1 MKIIGWDIGGANIKA
16 TFIEIEDERVFRTKT
31 ITRYFPIWIEGKE
44 KLPIILDELKREI
57 TEGFHVDAV
66 GLTMTA
72 ELSDV
77 YETKREGVNHVLDCI
92 EELFPKERIF
102 VLDVNSQLKN
112 VEEARKDYLKV
123 ASANWAGTA
132 WMVSKWIKD
141 CIILDIGSTTTDII
155 PIIGGRIMAR
165 GKTDMERLATGELIY
180 TGALRTNVA
189 TIVKAIP
196 VRGVMTRVSSE
207 LFSLSGDVHLILRN
221 ISEDD
226 YKTETADKRGKT
238 RKEALSRLARIVC
251 ADTDMLK
258 EEEIIAMA
266 NYVYM
271 KQSDIIADGLIQ
283 VYGSIRTLVKDK
295 LSLVLTGI
303 GRNFLGRKSA
313 ERLRF
318 ERIIDLA
325 QIIGKEA
332 SIATTSLAVALMVVE
347 SLGLRIEFPNFN
359 SFNV

>member
-1 MKIIGWDIGGANIKA
+1 MRVIGWDIGGANIKA
-16 TFIEIEDERVFRTKT
+16 TYMEIEDEKVFKIKT
-31 ITRYFPIWIEGKE
+31 IVRYFPIWIEGIE
-44 KLPIILDELKREI
+44 SLPIILDELKREMS
-57 TEGFHVDAV
+57 EASFDAI

-92 EELFPKERIF
+92 KEVFPKEQIF
-102 VLDVNSQLKN
+102 VLDTNSRLKS
-112 VEEARKDYLKV
+112 VEEAREDYLKV

-132 WMVSKWIKD
+132 WMVSKWVKD
-141 CIILDIGSTTTDII
+141 CILLDVGSTTTDII
-155 PIIGGRIMAR
+155 PIIRGRIMAR
-165 GKTDMERLATGELIY
+165 GKTDLERLATGELIY

-189 TIVKAIP
+189 TIVKAVP
-196 VRGVMTRVSSE
+196 VRGIMTRVSSE
-207 LFSLSGDVHLILRN
+207 LFALSGDVHLILGN

-258 EEEIIAMA
+258 EEEIVAIA

-271 KQSDIIADGLIQ
+271 KQSDRIADGLMQ
-283 VYGSIRTLVKDK
+283 VYGSIRTLVKDR

-318 ERIIDLA
+318 ESVIDLA

-332 SIATTSLAVALMVVE
+332 AIATPSLAVALMVVE
-347 SLGLRIEFPNFN
+347 ALGLRIEFSSFS